1 MIMAIYI
8 IILITIGILI
18 YTKRH
23 RHVLTTTT
31 AINNTV
37 AIDMEDVPPHIL
49 AMLGI
54 EEPAPIAT
62 GKGWLFTYSEIEDMF
77 EQEMDIESMFT
88 PNYSRMIEIELE
100 KQGFVD
106 VSDNDIP
113 DSVKRLMF
121 GEVTI
126 C

>member
-1 MIMAIYI
+1 MFNDKEVTLKIGMDFTQLFIAI
-8 IILITIGILI
+8 G
-18 YTKRH
+18 
-23 RHVLTTTT
+23 VL
-31 AINNTV
+31 
-37 AIDMEDVPPHIL
+37 MR
-49 AMLGI
+49 AMRF
-54 EEPAPIAT
+54 EELWQGERYHLAT

-88 PNYSRMIEIELE
+88 PNYSRMVEIELE